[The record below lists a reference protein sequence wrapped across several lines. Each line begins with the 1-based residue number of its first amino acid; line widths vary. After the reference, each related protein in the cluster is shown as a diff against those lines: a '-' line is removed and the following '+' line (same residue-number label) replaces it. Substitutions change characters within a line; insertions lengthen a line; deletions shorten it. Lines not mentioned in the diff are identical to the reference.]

1 MTQLYASFST
11 NLLPFISVLLFT
23 DVAFACQYNIKA
35 NGVRLSLVSAFFGG
49 LTAGQQAVAHN
60 ISNHIFKL
68 QVTFH
73 DYFLAYVS
81 SHGSGGGGG
90 GGGDGG

>member
-23 DVAFACQYNIKA
+23 EVAFVSQLNLKSE
-35 NGVRLSLVSAFFGG
+35 GVKFSVLSAFFGG

-60 ISNHIFKL
+60 ISNRIFTS
-68 QVTFH
+68 QVSFH
-73 DYFLAYVS
+73 NYFLAYVS

-90 GGGDGG
+90 GGGHGG

>member
-1 MTQLYASFST
+1 MTQLYAPISI
-11 NLLPFISVLLFT
+11 NLLPLISLLLFT
-23 DVAFACQYNIKA
+23 NVAFVSQGRMDSREVK
-35 NGVRLSLVSAFFGG
+35 LTLVSVFSGG

-60 ISNHIFKL
+60 ISNRIFKS
-68 QVTFH
+68 QVRFH
-73 DYFLAYVS
+73 NYFLAYVS